1 MFRFRKNFI
10 TIPKPGDIISFS
22 LGTEV
27 DSVGVEFHSLAYKV
41 DHSIILLGDS
51 NVKENKDPDIEVSS
65 LMPSDLPKYTD
76 YKLSNLINAGV
87 SLNLINTDGLISSS
101 PTDTDLENVNAFLD
115 KANTQSDET
124 EHINENL

>member
-51 NVKENKDPDIEVSS
+51 NVKENNDSDIEVSS

>member
-10 TIPKPGDIISFS
+10 SIPKPGDIISFT

-27 DSVGVEFHSLAYKV
+27 DFVGVEFHSLAYKA
-41 DHSIILLGDS
+41 DHSLILLGDS
-51 NVKENKDPDIEVSS
+51 NLIVEGNPPEEVSS

-87 SLNLINTDGLISSS
+87 PLNVINTEGLISSS
-101 PTDTDLENVNAFLD
+101 PTDSDLENVNAFLD
-115 KANTQSDET
+115 KANTQSDAT
-124 EHINENL
+124 EHINDNL

>member
-10 TIPKPGDIISFS
+10 SIPKPGDIISFT

-27 DSVGVEFHSLAYKV
+27 DSVGVEFHSLAYKA
-41 DHSIILLGDS
+41 DHSLILLGGS
-51 NVKENKDPDIEVSS
+51 NIKENTDPGIEVSS

-76 YKLSNLINAGV
+76 YKLSTLINSGV
-87 SLNLINTDGLISSS
+87 PLNVINTEGLISSS
-101 PTDTDLENVNAFLD
+101 PTDSDLENVIAFLD
-115 KANTQSDET
+115 KANTQSDDT

>member
-10 TIPKPGDIISFS
+10 SIPKPGDILSFN

-51 NVKENKDPDIEVSS
+51 NVIESTDPDIEVSS

-87 SLNLINTDGLISSS
+87 PLNVINTEGLISSS
-101 PTDTDLENVNAFLD
+101 PTDSDLENVNAFLD
-115 KANTQSDET
+115 KANTQSDDT

>member
-10 TIPKPGDIISFS
+10 IIPKPGDIISFS

-41 DHSIILLGDS
+41 DHSFILLGDS
-51 NVKENKDPDIEVSS
+51 NVIKSQDSDIEVSS

-87 SLNLINTDGLISSS
+87 PLNVINTEGLISSS

-115 KANTQSDET
+115 KANTQSDVA

>member
-1 MFRFRKNFI
+1 MFRFRRNFI
-10 TIPKPGDIISFS
+10 SIPKPGDIISFS
-22 LGTEV
+22 LGTEL
-27 DSVGVEFHSLAYKV
+27 DSVGVEFHSLSYKV

-51 NVKENKDPDIEVSS
+51 NVIENSDPDIEVSS

-87 SLNLINTDGLISSS
+87 PLNVINTDGLISSS
-101 PTDTDLENVNAFLD
+101 PTDSDLENVNAFLD
-115 KANTQSDET
+115 KANTQSDDT

>member
-10 TIPKPGDIISFS
+10 SIPKPGDIISFT

-27 DSVGVEFHSLAYKV
+27 DSVGVEFHSLAYKA
-41 DHSIILLGDS
+41 DHSLILLGDS
-51 NVKENKDPDIEVSS
+51 NLIVGNPPEEVSS

-87 SLNLINTDGLISSS
+87 PLNVINTEGLISSS
-101 PTDTDLENVNAFLD
+101 PTDSDLENVNAFLD
-115 KANTQSDET
+115 KANTQSDAT

>member
-10 TIPKPGDIISFS
+10 SIPKPGNIISFN
-22 LGTEV
+22 LVTEV

-51 NVKENKDPDIEVSS
+51 NLIVEGNLPEEVSS

-87 SLNLINTDGLISSS
+87 PLNVINTEGLISSS

-115 KANTQSDET
+115 KANTQSDVAEQ
-124 EHINENL
+124 INENL

>member
-10 TIPKPGDIISFS
+10 SIPKPGDIISFT

-41 DHSIILLGDS
+41 DHSIILLGS
-51 NVKENKDPDIEVSS
+51 NVKESNDPGIEVSS

-87 SLNLINTDGLISSS
+87 PLNVINTEGLISSS
-101 PTDTDLENVNAFLD
+101 PTDSDLENVNAFLD
-115 KANTQSDET
+115 KANTQSDDT